1 METGVSGDTPNKR
14 IKLARSKL
22 YVESRSVSARSLCA
36 VRSARPGSARCPA
49 HDVVDR

>member
-1 METGVSGDTPNKR
+1 VRALPNKR

-36 VRSARPGSARCPA
+36 VRWAEQHQPR
-49 HDVVDR
+49 